1 MAPAAALSDSFFL
14 LSGWFW
20 LDVKRRLHGSQAAFV
35 WEAATAQVFPVA
47 KKRSYAKV
55 RVQLRGVR
63 LSCSVEKHFELKA
76 MLVQRRKKQSR
87 WTYRAWRLSGK
98 ETA

>member
-35 WEAATAQVFPVA
+35 WEAATASASGCSASASGCCEQEVA
-47 KKRSYAKV
+47 CPDA
-55 RVQLRGVR
+55 
-63 LSCSVEKHFELKA
+63 CA
-76 MLVQRRKKQSR
+76 ITRRQIIM
-87 WTYRAWRLSGK
+87 WHGEAL
-98 ETA
+98 